1 MKRSGMLSAAG
12 LAVVLT
18 VASARPTGVAW
29 AAAPAQDPEVA
40 RLRAEVRE
48 LRGLVMQ
55 LMRVEKE
62 HYDLLMN
69 LAQAGRLGDPGKAG
83 APLPPE
89 SAPAL
94 IPAAGATAP
103 GEARPVATG
112 AGAPAPSGEAPRAA
126 ARTASLHGRVQLPGG
141 TLQDVYAYV
150 ENVRSPPVHGKT
162 VEIAQRKKQFL
173 PEVTV
178 VQRGTKVVFP
188 NYDTFVHNVFSPT
201 QPRPFDIGS
210 LRSGEESKAV
220 EMTAPGVVD
229 VFCNMHSDMHASI
242 LVVPSPLYARVG
254 SDGSFHLDGVPVGTR
269 KVVVWSPRTKPTSQ
283 TVEVGPQGAEVSLTL
298 EQQPAGAHN
307 NKFNQPYPSYDK
319 NQK

>member
-12 LAVVLT
+12 LAVV
-18 VASARPTGVAW
+18 VMVARPAGVVW
-29 AAAPAQDPEVA
+29 AATPAQDPEVA

-83 APLPPE
+83 ASLPPDSGPAPLPP
-89 SAPAL
+89 
-94 IPAAGATAP
+94 ATAP
-103 GEARPVATG
+103 GEARQVASG
-112 AGAPAPSGEAPRAA
+112 AGAGIGAASGEAPHAA
-126 ARTASLHGRVQLPGG
+126 PRTASLHGRVQLPGG

-150 ENVRSPPVHGKT
+150 ENVKSPPVHGKT

-178 VQRGTKVVFP
+178 VQRGTRVVFP

-220 EMTAPGVVD
+220 EMTAPGVID

-269 KVVVWSPRTKPTSQ
+269 KVVVWSPRTKPVSQ
-283 TVEVGPQGAEVSLTL
+283 TVEVGAQGAEVSLTL